1 MREGLLPMPLYEY
14 RCVDCGPFDV
24 SAPMSDVR
32 PTTACPACAAE
43 SLRAVT
49 APRLARGRTAA
60 MRVLDSTARTA
71 SEPAVVSG
79 AIPGRPRTPPRPV
92 TTDPR
97 HRMLPRP

>member
-1 MREGLLPMPLYEY
+1 MPLYEY

-24 SAPMSDVR
+24 SVSMSDVR
-32 PTTACPACAAE
+32 PTTVCPACAAE
-43 SLRAVT
+43 SPRAIT
-49 APRLARGRTAA
+49 APRFGRGPTAA

-79 AIPGRPRTPPRPV
+79 AVPGRPRTPPRPV